1 MDSRIP
7 PRPLHRLHPAITRPP
22 TGKRLALTS
31 PRRPLQRDNRRS
43 LPRLHQPAN
52 LPATTLPLDLRRIPR
67 WPNRRR
73 KNPARLPS
81 RHDSVPLNTRRT
93 RTRGPHNLPEHKPL
107 NTIEPA
113 TSTTRLLDHKRRH
126 RTRRR
131 RHHPHTD
138 PRTTWQTLPAKP
150 GNRTRHARRS
160 KRQPTNDKPRPLQQ
174 RPRPRQQLRR
184 KQPLTLHNQQQL
196 LTTLRRQLVS
206 RHTKLHPRTIL
217 TTRPDHILHRR
228 PSDHPDR
235 I

>member
-31 PRRPLQRDNRRS
+31 PRRPLQHDDRRS

-131 RHHPHTD
+131 RHHPH
-138 PRTTWQTLPAKP
+138 P
-150 GNRTRHARRS
+150 
-160 KRQPTNDKPRPLQQ
+160 KPRPPPQKPKGHPRHHPDDDQKRRPSL
-174 RPRPRQQLRR
+174 RRSHDPRPRSLSLRKR
-184 KQPLTLHNQQQL
+184 RRVPPQNPLENEKKKKN
-196 LTTLRRQLVS
+196 RRS
-206 RHTKLHPRTIL
+206 T
-217 TTRPDHILHRR
+217 
-228 PSDHPDR
+228 
-235 I
+235 